1 MAPKR
6 PARVTEIANMEEGQ
20 VGRERELG
28 SAPVVLG
35 LPVTHAHEV

>member
-1 MAPKR
+1 MAPKC
-6 PARVTEIANMEEGQ
+6 PARGTEIANMEEEE

-28 SAPVVLG
+28 SAHVMLG